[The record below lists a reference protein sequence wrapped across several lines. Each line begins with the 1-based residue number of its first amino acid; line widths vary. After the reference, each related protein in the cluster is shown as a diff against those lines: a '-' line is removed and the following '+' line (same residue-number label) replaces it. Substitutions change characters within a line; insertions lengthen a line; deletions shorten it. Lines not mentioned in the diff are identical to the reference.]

1 MTITEIL
8 NIIFK
13 TFICYVFLLVILR
26 VMGKREIGEVS
37 TILYFVF
44 FVISE
49 LFSLSLNEP
58 DTSILHSIIPISV
71 IVILQLISAFISL
84 KSNKM
89 RSILE
94 GKTSYIIYNGEIQQK
109 VMKKE
114 RYTIEDLM
122 CQLRTKD
129 IQSPDE
135 VSFAILEDNG
145 TLNVITK
152 KDCRVLDPEPLIS
165 DGVVLKQT
173 LKRLNKSEEWLKDE
187 LLNKDIKD
195 IKDVFVCLALKNDLF
210 VVKK

>member
-37 TILYFVF
+37 TFDIVVF

-109 VMKKE
+109 VMKKN
-114 RYTIEDLM
+114 
-122 CQLRTKD
+122 
-129 IQSPDE
+129 
-135 VSFAILEDNG
+135 AI
-145 TLNVITK
+145 
-152 KDCRVLDPEPLIS
+152 R
-165 DGVVLKQT
+165 
-173 LKRLNKSEEWLKDE
+173 
-187 LLNKDIKD
+187 
-195 IKDVFVCLALKNDLF
+195 
-210 VVKK
+210 